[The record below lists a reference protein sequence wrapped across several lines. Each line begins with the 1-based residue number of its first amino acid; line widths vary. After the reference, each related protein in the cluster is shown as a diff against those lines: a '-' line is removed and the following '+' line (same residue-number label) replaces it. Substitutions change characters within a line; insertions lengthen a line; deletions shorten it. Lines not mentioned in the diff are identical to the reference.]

1 MISEMFQP
9 FESMFSMFWI
19 FFVLVFVIIVASIV
33 LTFWKMIKSG
43 KIQDQTS
50 SEAQPIVKEK
60 EIIREVVKIRCSYCG
75 NLYDENLDKCP
86 YCGGGKSQDCV

>member
-33 LTFWKMIKSG
+33 LTFWKMIRSG

-60 EIIREVVKIRCSYCG
+60 EIIREIVKIRCSYCG
-75 NLYDENLDKCP
+75 NLYDENQDKCP
-86 YCGGGKSQDCV
+86 YCGGGKS

>member
-33 LTFWKMIKSG
+33 LAFWKMIKSG
-43 KIQDQTS
+43 NVQDQTS

-75 NLYDENLDKCP
+75 NLYDENQDKCP
-86 YCGGGKSQDCV
+86 YCGGGKS

>member
-1 MISEMFQP
+1 MISEMLQP

-60 EIIREVVKIRCSYCG
+60 EIIREIVKIRCSYCG
-75 NLYDENLDKCP
+75 NLYDENQDKCP
-86 YCGGGKSQDCV
+86 YCGGGKS

>member
-1 MISEMFQP
+1 MISEMLQP

-75 NLYDENLDKCP
+75 NLYDENQDKCP
-86 YCGGGKSQDCV
+86 YCGGGKS

>member
-75 NLYDENLDKCP
+75 NLYDENQDKCP
-86 YCGGGKSQDCV
+86 YCGGGKS

>member
-33 LTFWKMIKSG
+33 LAFWKMIKSG

-75 NLYDENLDKCP
+75 NLYDENQDKCP
-86 YCGGGKSQDCV
+86 YCGGGKS

>member
-33 LTFWKMIKSG
+33 LAFWKMIKSG

-50 SEAQPIVKEK
+50 SEAQPMVKEK

-75 NLYDENLDKCP
+75 NLYDENQDKCP
-86 YCGGGKSQDCV
+86 YCGGGKS

>member
-1 MISEMFQP
+1 
-9 FESMFSMFWI
+9 MFSMFWI

-33 LTFWKMIKSG
+33 LAFWKMIKSG

-75 NLYDENLDKCP
+75 NLYDENQDKCP
-86 YCGGGKSQDCV
+86 YCGGGKS